1 MVTIAPPDT
10 RDTYEPSESD
20 RERLAE
26 LVRKAN
32 GVWMSWSAV
41 RTKDQTIESVRYN
54 THNLGIPES
63 MASRTMEV
71 RSGKGPEKVR
81 RAKNLLINRDGPNV
95 SVAQMGAGPRKESD
109 RERVETWCQGALR
122 AVEHMTG
129 TPLSEVVTEDVL
141 VKSRGF
147 VMVLPNAHVAWNTI
161 VTDDKAKDYDER
173 CARFPIYARPVAARN
188 LIPLFHDRDGLVE
201 TFEYIDMSVQDVIDT
216 FQNEN
221 GEPLARYLA
230 NCVLKDGGYYGITP
244 QHRVCVVYHCTK
256 DNLSIFTTSMSM
268 SSHSTEEWAS
278 RYDSGIDELLSEGDH
293 GMGRVPYA
301 FFPGSLTPAADPVL
315 KYEGFLDYA
324 HSLIFNLDM
333 AKTQLASS
341 ARQAAWP
348 NMVIQRPADFI
359 GTGDRPADFVLNE
372 GGVETLEPG
381 EELKNPG
388 WVNAENYR
396 LLEATIRD
404 LELQIDFHTL
414 GAASYGSTDVQSGYL
429 QAQLS
434 AATENVLQPYEIG
447 LSAGYSDLCDLLI
460 RAARYIL
467 TVKKERVGKDG
478 SIYSW
483 AEIPVRSADPFSG
496 KFVEMDL
503 RLADADWSI
512 TASVKAKPVGGE
524 AAQVAVLGQLQDR
537 GLLDDV
543 GFLLEMGKRNP
554 QAILRRVERDKTRK
568 APQLQELKMQAVTAR
583 WFAALQQQAEAG
595 MPQNPQIPSALAQVL
610 RSQQAQARLPDPMD
624 QQGTTGVGQ
633 AALPNLAAQEPNP
646 ETPTMNDAQITQRI
660 THRQG
665 GGVPGMAQTLPGGLN
680 RMSETLGRAT

>member
-10 RDTYEPSESD
+10 TAHYEPSESD

-32 GVWMSWSAV
+32 GVWMSWSGV
-41 RTKDQTIESVRYN
+41 RAKDQTIESVRYD
-54 THNLGIPES
+54 THDLGLPES
-63 MASRTMEV
+63 MVARTMEV

-129 TPLSEVVTEDVL
+129 TPLSEAVTEDVL
-141 VKSRGF
+141 VKSRGY
-147 VMVLPNAHVAWNTI
+147 VMVMPNPAAWA
-161 VTDDKAKDYDER
+161 DLDEKDKDGRRRA
-173 CARFPIYARPVAARN
+173 FPFFVRPAAARG
-188 LIPLFHDRDGLVE
+188 LIGLLSDREGLVE
-201 TFEYIDMSVQDVIDT
+201 TFEYIDMSVQEVIDT
-216 FQNEN
+216 YRDED

-230 NCVLKDGGYYGITP
+230 NCVLKDDGYYGINP
-244 QHRVCVVYHCTK
+244 RHRICVVIHCTK
-256 DNLSIFTTSMSM
+256 TKICIYTTSMTM
-268 SSHSTEEWAS
+268 TSHSTEEWAS
-278 RYDSGIDELLSEGDH
+278 RYDSGVEELLYDDAH
-293 GMGRVPYA
+293 GLGRIPYA
-301 FFPGSLTPAADPVL
+301 FFPGSLTPASDPVL

-324 HSLIFNLDM
+324 HKLIFNLDM

-388 WVNAENYR
+388 WINAENYR

-434 AATENVLQPYEIG
+434 AATQNVLQPYEIG
-447 LSAGYSDLCDLLI
+447 MSAGYSDLCNLLMC
-460 RAARYIL
+460 AARVLIDAGL
-467 TVKKERVGKDG
+467 GP
-478 SIYSW
+478 
-483 AEIPVRSADPFSG
+483 IPVRSADPFDG
-496 KFVEMDL
+496 RFVEMDEHL
-503 RLADADWSI
+503 LSMDWDI
-512 TASVKAKPVGGE
+512 TATVKAKPVGGE

-554 QAILRRVERDKTRK
+554 QAILRRVERDKLRK
-568 APQLQELKMQAVTAR
+568 SPKMQELKEQAVMAR
-583 WFAALQQQAEAG
+583 WFPL
-595 MPQNPQIPSALAQVL
+595 LL
-610 RSQQAQARLPDPMD
+610 QQAQAGLPENPMVSEGLAGALQTKEAQALLPDQLD
-624 QQGTTGVGQ
+624 QMGTTGLGQ
-633 AALPNLAAQEPNP
+633 TGLPNVAAEEANP
-646 ETPTMNDAQITQRI
+646 ETPTLNSAQVTQRI
-660 THRQG
+660 THRPG
-665 GGVPGMAQTLPGGLN
+665 GGVPGMAQSLPGGLN
-680 RMSETLGRAT
+680 RMSETLGRST